1 MYCAGEFFCGM
12 RRRKTHIC
20 VANFISSAGRKIVI
34 QHYLFGSGLGIT
46 NAYFMPLM
54 YICAWV
60 SVYQLDMLLIVG
72 VMKLLVKT
80 SNKFG

>member
-1 MYCAGEFFCGM
+1 M
-12 RRRKTHIC
+12 
-20 VANFISSAGRKIVI
+20 VI